1 METPALLL
9 LLVTVLATA
18 TTPMVQAEQQ
28 VVTLQADVP
37 LNGELLE
44 IGRTVRY
51 HLHGLNPSSHFEVRV
66 SYPAVVRARAPA
78 RVGWSRFC
86 KIVDWPSMSAS

>member
-1 METPALLL
+1 METPVLLPLLL
-9 LLVTVLATA
+9 LATA
-18 TTPMVQAEQQ
+18 TTPMVQAEQR

-37 LNGELLE
+37 LDGEQLE

-51 HLHGLNPSSHFEVRV
+51 HLRGLNPSSHFEVRV

-78 RVGWSRFC
+78 R
-86 KIVDWPSMSAS
+86 